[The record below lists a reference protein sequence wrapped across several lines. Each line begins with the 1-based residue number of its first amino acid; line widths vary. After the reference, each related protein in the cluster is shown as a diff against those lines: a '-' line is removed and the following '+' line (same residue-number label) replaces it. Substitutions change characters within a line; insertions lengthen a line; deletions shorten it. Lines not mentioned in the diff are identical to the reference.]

1 MLGIGIPG
9 ITILS
14 ISFVDFTLGITQYG
28 SVYKSSIELFYQ
40 LGYSTV
46 NLQFCTMCKILDFA
60 FIHLHKTL
68 QKIMINTRANIEK
81 NPQNKEFVLNEKKK
95 EILHLIEKFKKLKH
109 LVAQL
114 NNEYK
119 PELLF
124 LILIYMNYV
133 VLAAHFLIRVFQ
145 RFNLLNFLYP
155 SWKMLKFLF
164 QTGFIC
170 FSCHSLVTNA
180 TAIPR
185 LLLQFNL
192 LLNEQNF
199 LNVLHLFLHSL
210 NVYKIEIKVMRIV
223 VIDKQLILLIIAY
236 AAPFIALYA
245 QQIKFQPDSW
255 EILYSVWFGGKYK
268 NLTLW

>member
-1 MLGIGIPG
+1 
-9 ITILS
+9 
-14 ISFVDFTLGITQYG
+14 
-28 SVYKSSIELFYQ
+28 
-40 LGYSTV
+40 
-46 NLQFCTMCKILDFA
+46 MCKILDFA
-60 FIHLHKTL
+60 FINLHKTL
-68 QKIMINTRANIEK
+68 HRIMIRTKMNIEK
-81 NPQNKEFVLNEKKK
+81 NHGNKELLLDEKKK
-95 EILHLIEKFKKLKH
+95 EILQLIEKFKKLKI
-109 LVAQL
+109 LVSQL

-133 VLAAHFLIRVFQ
+133 VLASHFLIRIFQ
-145 RFNLLNFLYP
+145 KFNFINFLYP
-155 SWKMLKFLF
+155 SWKMCKFAF

-170 FSCHSLVTNA
+170 FSCQALVANA

-192 LLNEQNF
+192 LLSEQNF

-210 NVYKIEIKVMRIV
+210 NVYKIEMKVMRIV

-245 QQIKFQPDSW
+245 QQIKFQPSDS
-255 EILYSVWFGGKYK
+255 
-268 NLTLW
+268 

>member
-1 MLGIGIPG
+1 MQLLGFGIAG
-9 ITILS
+9 ITILT
-14 ISFVDFTLGITQYG
+14 ISFVDFTLGVTQYH

-60 FIHLHKTL
+60 FNNLHKTL
-68 QKIMINTRANIEK
+68 QHVMINTRVNIEM
-81 NPQNKEFVLNEKKK
+81 NQHNKEVLLNEKKK
-95 EILHLIEKFKKLKH
+95 EILHLIEKFRKLKI
-109 LVAQL
+109 LVGQL

-145 RFNLLNFLYP
+145 KFKVTNFFYP
-155 SWKMLKFLF
+155 FWKMCKFAF
-164 QTGFIC
+164 QTSFIC
-170 FSCHSLVTNA
+170 FSCHSLVANA
-180 TAIPR
+180 NAIPR
-185 LLLQFNL
+185 LLLQFNML
-192 LLNEQNF
+192 LCEQNF

-223 VIDKQLILLIIAY
+223 VIDKQLILMIIAY

-245 QQIKFQPDSW
+245 QQIKYQPD
-255 EILYSVWFGGKYK
+255 
-268 NLTLW
+268 T